1 MTENEEKPV
10 AEKEKKEPSFFK
22 AFEDFKREVKEDM
35 EKYNMNISDKLEAI
49 FSGNESAKKVKEEM
63 KKEVKPASKEKIETQ
78 KKKKKVLFGKVMKAH
93 KKAGD

>member
-1 MTENEEKPV
+1 MSENEEKTV

-22 AFEDFKREVKEDM
+22 AFEDFKREVREDM
-35 EKYNMNISDKLEAI
+35 EKYNMNISEKLEAI
-49 FSGNESAKKVKEEM
+49 FAGNESAKKVKEEM

-78 KKKKKVLFGKVMKAH
+78 KKKKKVLFGKVIKTN

>member
-78 KKKKKVLFGKVMKAH
+78 KKKKKVLFGKLLKPN